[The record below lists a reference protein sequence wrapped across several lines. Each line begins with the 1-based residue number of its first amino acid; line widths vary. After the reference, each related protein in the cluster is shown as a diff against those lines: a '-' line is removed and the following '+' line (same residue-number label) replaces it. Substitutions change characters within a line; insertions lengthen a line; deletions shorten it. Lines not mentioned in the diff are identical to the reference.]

1 MIRAFCD
8 KCDTDCPG
16 QASTRRY
23 EHLSHA
29 MADGAVRIGLEIIP
43 LFNGV
48 PSQMGHICEAC
59 LMGLLA
65 GVAGEPI
72 ERSHA
77 MDRQIDEMKSDQGE
91 LARRCKELGEER
103 AAAVR
108 VAEQTADRLVHE
120 TQKTATLLAQIQR
133 QSQEMETMRRDY
145 ANRLDVRRNLK
156 ESA

>member
-1 MIRAFCD
+1 MIKAFCD
-8 KCDTDCPG
+8 KCEEQCNG
-16 QASTRRY
+16 SRTRRF
-23 EHLSHA
+23 EHLTHA
-29 MADGAVRIGLEIIP
+29 TADGSVKIGLEIIP
-43 LFNGV
+43 IFDGDQNLRSF
-48 PSQMGHICEAC
+48 ICDKC
-59 LMGLLA
+59 LLEMLA

-91 LARRCKELGEER
+91 LARRCKELEEER

-108 VAEQTADRLVHE
+108 VAEQTADRLVYE